1 MKKLFTAI
9 RQGDYAAVVALL
21 DKMPEL
27 VACTAKAPPKKDN
40 GLSPLQ
46 VAIKTGQFVIA
57 HLLLD
62 RGADVNFMEAED
74 CGSDFRTP
82 VVHDAIRAA
91 VDCTRWNVLEPR
103 ADYQV
108 CRTQTQADEAYMLL
122 ERMIAMGADLF
133 KRNSN
138 GRTAL
143 DAALLCTRQILPS
156 FHYGERRYLENRQL
170 TPELDADLMR
180 IFRLILTAAPEVP
193 WSHRFVRAEET
204 LLLQYITRNGNPPC
218 EEADCGLA

>member
-21 DKMPEL
+21 DKKPEL

-91 VDCTRWNVLEPR
+91 VDCTRWNVLLPR
-103 ADYQV
+103 EGYQV

-122 ERMIAMGADLF
+122 ERIIAMGADLF
-133 KRNSN
+133 KRNSC

-143 DAALLCTRQILPS
+143 DAALLCTRQILPAY
-156 FHYGERRYLENRQL
+156 HHGERRYTEDRQL

-218 EEADCGLA
+218 EEADYGLA